1 MKRLFDLIIS
11 FFAIAVLSPVMII
24 IALLIKFQNHGTV
37 IFKQKR
43 VGKNNKEFTIYKF
56 RSMWEDAPEV
66 ASNDL
71 VDPESHITP
80 IGKILRKTSLD
91 ELPQLFN
98 ILKGDMSLVGPR
110 PVINDASEQELLKRR
125 TEIGICKLVPG
136 LTGWAQVNG
145 RDDMS
150 TDRKIFLEAQYM
162 NRRNFLFDIRILFST
177 FFKVFKQ
184 EGIVEGKSENEPCEN
199 EKCKITTNN
208 NVKDAI

>member
-1 MKRLFDLIIS
+1 
-11 FFAIAVLSPVMII
+11 MII
-24 IALLIKFQNHGTV
+24 IAVLIKLQNHGTV

-43 VGKNNKEFTIYKF
+43 VGRDNKEFTIYKF
-56 RSMWEDAPEV
+56 RSMWEDAPEI

-71 VDPESHITP
+71 EDPDSYITP
-80 IGKILRKTSLD
+80 IGKFLRKTSLD

-110 PVINDASEQELLKRR
+110 PVINDASESELLKRR
-125 TEIGICKLVPG
+125 TELGIHKLVPG

-162 NRRNFLFDIRILFST
+162 NRKNFLFDMRILIST

-184 EGIVEGKSENEPCEN
+184 EGIVEGKGEDEACEN
-199 EKCKITTNN
+199 KKCKINTNED
-208 NVKDAI
+208 VKDAI